1 MTDEL
6 PPPGAVDPR
15 VSLAV
20 ERTLLAWIRTG
31 VSLMGFGFVVAR
43 FALLLREVAGP
54 SAQTSHGGL
63 SAPLT
68 GVGIVTAGIAV
79 NLWAA
84 IRHSR
89 MIRHIAR
96 GEYDVLSLRGPVAVA
111 AASCIG
117 GALLVLVLL
126 GIFRE

>member
-1 MTDEL
+1 MSEQ
-6 PPPGAVDPR
+6 GAPSESIDPR

-43 FALLLREVAGP
+43 FALLLRDVAGP
-54 SAQTSHGGL
+54 MARTSKGSL
-63 SAPLT
+63 SASAT
-68 GVGIVTAGIAV
+68 GVLIVAAGIAV

-84 IRHSR
+84 IRHMR
-89 MIRHIAR
+89 MIRDIGR

-126 GIFRE
+126 GVFQQ